1 MREANANRGRSISC
15 ECEDSGSTAGYDVAF
30 MMIRALIGA
39 CVLAVLM
46 VRPDGAA
53 AQAASNQDQNAN
65 AGNDLFRPPAN
76 LFQMMYD
83 YKTAPGSGSAPGS
96 TRDVTTETLN
106 LRMDHSLDLAP
117 TWILALRADVP
128 LLAKNTITPDN
139 PDGDY
144 FSGVGDADVQAIV
157 IHNLDQRW
165 TVGFGA
171 RLVAPTGGDTFG
183 SGKWQILPAGG
194 FRYALW
200 EISPSSYFEPVV
212 RYDVS
217 FAGDPTKKNIN
228 NLQFAPTFNLG
239 LPDRWFLTFFP
250 SPDIRINYGDPI
262 TGQTGRLFLPFDVR
276 VGRQLSN
283 NVALSFELGVPII
296 KDYPVYNL
304 KTQVRLNVTY

>member
-1 MREANANRGRSISC
+1 
-15 ECEDSGSTAGYDVAF
+15 
-30 MMIRALIGA
+30 MMSRALIGG
-39 CVLAVLM
+39 CLLAVLM
-46 VRPDGAA
+46 LRPDGAV
-53 AQAASNQDQNAN
+53 AQAASAQDQNAN
-65 AGNDLFRPPAN
+65 TGNDLFRPPAN

-83 YKTAPGSGSAPGS
+83 YKTAPGSGSTPGS

-117 TWILALRADVP
+117 LWILALRADLP
-128 LLAKNTITPDN
+128 LLAKNPITSDN

-144 FSGVGDADVQAIV
+144 LHGVGDADVQAIV
-157 IHNLDQRW
+157 VHNFDQRW
-165 TVGFGA
+165 TVGFGV
-171 RLVAPTGGDTFG
+171 RLITPTGGDTFG
-183 SGKWQILPAGG
+183 AGKWQVMPGAG

-200 EISPSSYFEPVV
+200 EISSSSYFEPVV

-217 FAGDPTKKNIN
+217 VAGDPTRRNIS
-228 NLQFAPTFNLG
+228 NLQFGPTFNLG
-239 LPDRWFLTFFP
+239 LPDRWFLTFYP

-262 TGQTGRLFLPFDVR
+262 TGQTGRLFLPFDAR
-276 VGRQLSN
+276 IGRQLSN

>member
-1 MREANANRGRSISC
+1 MKA
-15 ECEDSGSTAGYDVAF
+15 
-30 MMIRALIGA
+30 RALTARVLIGG
-39 CVLAVLM
+39 CLLAIIML
-46 VRPDGAA
+46 RPDGAA
-53 AQAASNQDQNAN
+53 AQAASSQGQSAN
-65 AGNDLFRPPAN
+65 TGNDLFRPPAN

-83 YKTAPGSGSAPGS
+83 YKTAPGSGSTPGS

-117 TWILALRADVP
+117 MWILALRADLP
-128 LLAKNTITPDN
+128 LLAKNPLSSSN

-144 FSGVGDADVQAIV
+144 LSGIGDADVQALI

-171 RLVAPTGGDTFG
+171 RLITPTGDDSLG
-183 SGKWQILPAGG
+183 SGKWQIMPGAG

-200 EISPSSYFEPVV
+200 EINSSSYFEPVV

-217 FAGDPTKKNIN
+217 FAGDPTRRNIS

-239 LPDRWFLTFFP
+239 LPDHWFITFYP

-262 TGQTGRLFLPFDVR
+262 TGQTGRLFLPFDAR
-276 VGRQLSN
+276 IGRQLSKN
-283 NVALSFELGVPII
+283 TALSFELGVPII